1 MKNIVICFGYF
12 FLMLLITYRS
22 ILNRKDSITLDAK
35 QDAYGNVIVF
45 SSDLEENDY
54 IWEYLIGVY
63 KDGIK
68 VKPYD
73 LEIRC
78 SYQIDDC
85 VKKAQDIQFGVD
97 KKIIISPQSKI
108 IFPKKILEERTVL
121 VGIRTVKYE
130 QIWGD
135 LGFCIKNNRLI
146 VNNQLE
152 NNNPDFI
159 TYCAANYYTP
169 EQIQEQKRI
178 ASQPS

>member
-97 KKIIISPQSKI
+97 KKIIISPQSEI
-108 IFPKKILEERTVL
+108 IFPKEVLEKGAVSMGLRT
-121 VGIRTVKYE
+121 TKY
-130 QIWGD
+130 D
-135 LGFCIKNNRLI
+135 RKSSHLSFCVKNNKLI
-146 VNNQLE
+146 TSNDL
-152 NNNPDFI
+152 DFW
-159 TYCAANYYTP
+159 TYCDPDYYTP
-169 EQIQEQKRI
+169 EQIREQKRI